1 MTSST
6 LADATNFFG
15 QITEPPGVS
24 EYGGD
29 TAQGLIMLLNNIL
42 KIIIYAGG
50 IYAIFNLIAVGIEYI
65 GSAGNPDAIKKST
78 QKIWMTLL
86 GLTVIASSLLLAA
99 LFGFILF
106 GDASAIINPQLPG
119 VNP

>member
-1 MTSST
+1 MNNPT
-6 LADATNFFG
+6 LALASDFFG
-15 QITEPPGVS
+15 KIAEPPGIS

-29 TAQGLIMLLNNIL
+29 TAQGLIKLLNNIL
-42 KIIIYAGG
+42 KIVIYAGG

-65 GSAGNPDAIKKST
+65 GSSGNPETIKTAT

-99 LFGFILF
+99 LFGLILF
-106 GDASAIINPQLPG
+106 GDATAILNPQLPG
-119 VNP
+119 ATP